1 MKKVVS
7 VILALILAVSMPG
20 IAADTAQ
27 TAEPYVRSDNFE
39 NMAGLLKY
47 LEIINTENMTGNI
60 TRGAFTQ
67 MLCYAA
73 GLKDFVPDAPEQ
85 VFSDVAADS
94 PYAGTVQLAKQRGYI
109 SGYSDGTFRPDDEIT
124 LMEACVCLL
133 NVLGYG
139 AKASAMGYP
148 NGYYSV
154 ISDINLRKG
163 ISSSYS
169 DKLSMACAVH
179 LIYNTLH
186 AEPLQ
191 VIGVQNGKY
200 QYGTVSGETLLYTA
214 FQIQIAKGVINGV
227 DVTSLSGENDLP
239 PYNIYVGEKILYAGD
254 MEVYSKLGCYVT
266 AYYSDHKSRDFLRY
280 LEADASK
287 NEDVIL
293 QASAI
298 IKAESGKATIED
310 ENGKEKSYSFDKFA
324 PVIYNSGAT
333 ENAFDLS
340 LLSDD
345 LGNRLDG
352 TVTLRD
358 NNGDGRAEV
367 ILVDVYEDL
376 IAGQIDTVNEVVHDY
391 YDYSRQVSIAENSL
405 APRVVVYDSDGD
417 EIALS
422 AIKRKNSLQV
432 YRSREDAY
440 QPYIKIYVS
449 SASVTGTFDMHTS
462 RNGETIYQID
472 GKEYGVSNVLT
483 GRMPSPILGRTVIA
497 TLNRSGKIADLNY
510 DSSTGY
516 QWGLLTQYAVETGI
530 DEGIKVQIFGL
541 NGAFSTYQLAD
552 KIKVDGK
559 PYEEMKTLDGTETKY
574 AVVDQLEKAAAAID
588 AAMVQTPGR
597 CQQMIKFGTNRNGE
611 INYIDTILDG
621 LGNLTRQE
629 KIEAENEVYYGS
641 AHNGIYQ
648 RDNSAVSNKVIVAD
662 SAAVFQY
669 PANLVNEEEYGIA
682 GKSFFQHGDE
692 YKVLYYFGDSK
703 EKLTNEIFMTTFIDN
718 LDANTD
724 SLYMSLVEKK
734 TQVVSENGD
743 VEHKLYLY
751 TRGARETIL
760 AQDGLK
766 AFVKT
771 GVGEEEGK
779 PKTVNDLEPGD
790 IIYCSRNSLT
800 GKLSSFMI
808 RYKFSKK
815 DFDNIGSNGHQ
826 LVTAYPYS
834 VRSDAVKWVP
844 VDLPEAV
851 SDAYEK
857 GDFYLFKNGV
867 VPIYIFDSKKGD
879 GKVKIGSYQDLA
891 DYESAKENCTKMLI
905 HYQNYLHRAVE
916 VYVYR

>member
-20 IAADTAQ
+20 VAADTVQA
-27 TAEPYVRSDNFE
+27 ADPYVRSENFE
-39 NMAGLLKY
+39 NMAGLLRY
-47 LEIINTENMTGNI
+47 LEIINTNNITGNM

-67 MLCYAA
+67 MLCCAA

-94 PYAGTVQLAKQRGYI
+94 PFAGAVQLAKQRGYI
-109 SGYSDGTFRPDDEIT
+109 SGYSDGTFRPEDEIT
-124 LMEACVCLL
+124 LMEAGVCLL

-163 ISSSYS
+163 ISSSYG

-179 LIYNTLH
+179 LIYNALH

-191 VIGVQNGKY
+191 VIGVQNGRY

-214 FQIQIAKGVINGV
+214 FQIQVAKGVVNGV

-239 PYNIYVGEKILYAGD
+239 PYSIYVGEKILYAGD

-287 NEDVIL
+287 NEDVVL
-293 QASAI
+293 PALSI
-298 IKAESGKATIED
+298 IKAETGKVTIED

-333 ENAFDLS
+333 EAAFDLS
-340 LLSDD
+340 LLTDAQ
-345 LGNRLDG
+345 GERLDG

-358 NNGDGRAEV
+358 NNADGRAEV
-367 ILVDVYEDL
+367 ILVDVYEDI

-405 APRVVVYDSDGD
+405 APRVVIYDSDGD
-417 EIALS
+417 EVAPS

-440 QPYIKIYVS
+440 QPYVKIYVS
-449 SASVTGTFDMHTS
+449 SATVSGTFDMHTS

-472 GKEYGVSNVLT
+472 GKEYGVSGILA
-483 GRMPSPILGRTVIA
+483 GRMPSPILGRAVVA
-497 TLNRSGKIADLNY
+497 ALNRNGKIADLNY
-510 DSSTGY
+510 DSSSGY

-541 NGAFSTYQLAD
+541 NGAFSTYPLAD

-559 PYEEMKTLDGTETKY
+559 PYEEMKTVTLGDETQGTKTKY
-574 AVVDQLEKAAAAID
+574 AVAEQLEKAAAAID
-588 AAMVQTPGR
+588 ASMVQAPGR
-597 CQQMIKFGTNRNGE
+597 CQQMIKFGTNKNGE
-611 INYIDTILDG
+611 INYIDTLLDG
-621 LGNLTRQE
+621 LGEKTQQE
-629 KIEAENEVYYGS
+629 KIEPENEVYYGS
-641 AHNGIYQ
+641 APGVYQ

-669 PANLVNEEEYGIA
+669 PADLVNEEEYAIV

-703 EKLTNEIFMTTFIDN
+703 EKLTNEIFMTTYTDN
-718 LDANTD
+718 LDAKAD
-724 SLYMSLVEKK
+724 QIYMSLVEKR
-734 TQVVSENGD
+734 TQIVGD
-743 VEHKLYLY
+743 SGEIEQKLYLY
-751 TRGARETIL
+751 TRGNHETIL

-766 AFVKT
+766 AFVQADET
-771 GVGEEEGK
+771 AA
-779 PKTVNDLEPGD
+779 TVNDLEPGD
-790 IIYCSRNSLT
+790 IIYYSRNSLT

-808 RYKFSKK
+808 RYKFSE
-815 DFDNIGSNGHQ
+815 DRFDNAGANGHH
-826 LVTAYPYS
+826 LSVAYPYA

-844 VDLPEAV
+844 VDAPEAV
-851 SDAYEK
+851 PEAYK
-857 GDFYLFKNGV
+857 NGSFYLFKNSA
-867 VPIYIFDSKKGD
+867 VPICIFDSKKGG
-879 GKVKIGSYQDLA
+879 GKVKTGSYLDLA
-891 DYESAKENCTKMLI
+891 DYESAGENCTKMLI
-905 HYQNYLHRAVE
+905 HYHFYLNRAIA
-916 VYVYR
+916 VYIYR